1 MPPSPSESNVMR
13 QLKKTTPTL
22 RNLINIFILL
32 SCLTANGQTLTER
45 LILTDNKDSLYLN
58 SSKIS
63 FDKQGSYCFV
73 IKKNGQEFFITNK
86 DTIGGFKFIGSTYGN
101 GGEINYTNSYSDPKD
116 KPFYY
121 KNAKGTKIY
130 GTAIGKIESY
140 QTSNTKENIAI
151 TTSLNDSVYY
161 YINGRLISQNP
172 KEQVERF
179 YISERD
185 WVSFSENGN
194 VIYFLKQDSLYKLF
208 VNDKLIDSSKFR
220 YNQLA
225 INNNG
230 KYIFAK
236 GNKPEKPIGKYNY
249 MFFIHSMDSVL
260 GYVRTVWDYEL
271 KENGAYYYSGDD
283 NGPYYIA
290 INDKLYKNITSVSN
304 ITLIDKNTY
313 LYSFVEKSTK
323 KINVND
329 KIYSYEFDEIFYPSI
344 DLNGNFAFYGMKDY
358 YLYKFVNGNI
368 IKEPLTKY
376 RVRATPLY
384 ISPTGESIYYYKTDD
399 FIYLYRDEK
408 LIFEPIPKNSNFR
421 IEPHKEILPYD
432 FVRGKTENG
441 NSLFFIEYDNNG
453 YFVFNGK
460 FSKPLLPVVERSF
473 SDFPEQGTIVA
484 GEFNDYGFFAIQ
496 KIKNGKYLIV
506 VNNQVYKELDN
517 VDYIL
522 SDSYFFDGKSLT
534 FYGVK
539 ERSFYQFNLSL

>member
-1 MPPSPSESNVMR
+1 MR
-13 QLKKTTPTL
+13 NIL
-22 RNLINIFILL
+22 NILIGLL
-32 SCLTANGQTLTER
+32 TCLTVNGQTITER

-63 FDKQGSYCFV
+63 FDRQGNYCFV
-73 IKKNGQEFFITNK
+73 IKKNGQEFFVTNK

-101 GGEINYTNSYSDPKD
+101 GGEINYTSSYSDPKD

-121 KNAKGTKIY
+121 KNAKGTKVY

-151 TTSLNDSVYY
+151 TTTLNDSVYN
-161 YINGRLISQNP
+161 YINDKLVSKSH
-172 KEQVERF
+172 KEQVEKF

-185 WVSFSENGN
+185 WVAFSENGN

-225 INNNG
+225 INNSG
-230 KYIFAK
+230 TYIFAK
-236 GNKPEKPIGKYNY
+236 GKRPDQPIGKYNY
-249 MFFIHSMDSVL
+249 MFFVHSMDTIL

-290 INDKLYKNITSVSN
+290 INDKLHKDIKPVSH
-304 ITLIDKNTY
+304 ITLIDKKNY
-313 LYSFVEKSTK
+313 LYSFGEKGK
-323 KINVND
+323 NKINVNGE
-329 KIYSYEFDEIFYPSI
+329 IYSHQFDEIFFPSL
-344 DLNGNFAFYGMKDY
+344 DRSGNFAFFGMKDY
-358 YLYKFVNGNI
+358 YLFKFVKGEKS
-368 IKEPLTKY
+368 KEPLTKHG
-376 RVRATPLY
+376 VRATPLY
-384 ISPTGESIYYYKTDD
+384 ISPKGESIHYFKTDD
-399 FIYLYRDEK
+399 SIYLYQDEK
-408 LIFEPIPKNSNFR
+408 LIFNPIPKNSNFL
-421 IEPHKEILPYD
+421 IEPHKEVLPYN

-441 NSLFFIEYDNNG
+441 NSLFYLEYDNQG
-453 YFVFNGK
+453 YFVFNGN
-460 FSKPLLPVVERSF
+460 FSKPLLPIKERNF
-473 SDFPEQGTIVA
+473 SKDKEQGTIVA
-484 GEFNDYGFFAIQ
+484 GAFKDNGFFAIQ
-496 KIKNGKYLIV
+496 RVGKGEFLIV

-539 ERSFYQFNLSL
+539 KGSFYQFNINL